1 MTKGDILKSLSSQ
14 LEIFNIPDF
23 IHFTVDEWNND
34 RENLIRKILFIESD
48 VLVVRSSA
56 LGEDSLENSKA
67 GEYESILN
75 VKKSKSDILIAVKRV
90 IDSYKKKNNINGL
103 NKIIVQKQISEILL
117 SGVIFTRELNTGAP
131 YYVINYDDKS
141 GSTQSVTS
149 GSGEYSNRTIYILRD
164 INEDEI
170 KSRRFKIIF
179 QAIKEL
185 EIKMDSN
192 LLDVEF
198 ALDTLFKPQLF
209 QVRSITTSKYWQNNQ
224 DEFIFDLIKKTS
236 FYFERYTFKEKFLF
250 GEFSILSQMSDW
262 NPVELIGK
270 SPRRLDYSLYRK
282 LITESSWR
290 IARGNMGYRHNL
302 GKALMS
308 SICGQPYIDT
318 RLSFN
323 SYLPKDLDNN
333 LADKLVN
340 SWLQKLKLNPFLH
353 DKIEFEIAITCYSF
367 DLEEK
372 LRNNYNQK
380 FNESEIQRIK
390 ETYRS
395 LTLDFINKDSK
406 GSIEN
411 AISKINEL
419 NQILERDY
427 KPLEKLKLSEINGL
441 IEVIKSKGIIPFAII
456 ARHGFVAKTLLD
468 SLNEK
473 YKLLDDDE
481 LQSFLRS
488 IPTVASEFSLDS
500 SLLSKDELEES
511 LFFERYG
518 HLRPGTYDITS
529 LRYDQ
534 MDKKIF
540 STSATENFIESK
552 HEFKEHHKDKL
563 KKILI
568 EHGFKNITNDLFL
581 EYIVSAIKNREYAK
595 FVFTKGISTILEII
609 AKYFSEYNINREE
622 ASNFDVEEILNFY
635 YSIEKDDF
643 EGYLRDIISKRNEDV
658 FLSHSLRLP
667 QVITNSSDL
676 KIIPFQVSQPNF
688 ITKLSVE
695 SDIFYLKSINDLRE
709 INGKIVLIENADP
722 GYDFIFNYDIKGLI
736 TMYGGAN
743 SHMAIRCAE
752 FNLPAAIGCGEQ
764 IFDSLKNR
772 TKKIILD
779 CLQNKINKIA

>member
-90 IDSYKKKNNINGL
+90 IDSYIKKNNINGL
-103 NKIIVQKQISEILL
+103 NKIIVQKQISKIHL

-170 KSRRFKIIF
+170 NSKRFKIIF
-179 QAIKEL
+179 KAIKEL
-185 EIKMDSN
+185 EKKMNSN
-192 LLDVEF
+192 SLDIEF
-198 ALDTLFKPQLF
+198 ALDIFFNPQLF
-209 QVRSITTSKYWQNNQ
+209 QVRSITTSKYWLNNQ

-236 FYFERYTFKEKFLF
+236 SYFEKFNFRENFLF
-250 GEFSILSQMSDW
+250 GEFSILSQMADW
-262 NPVELIGK
+262 NPIELIGK
-270 SPRRLDYSLYRK
+270 LPKRLDYSLYRK
-282 LITESSWR
+282 LITDSSWR
-290 IARGNMGYRHNL
+290 IARGQMGYKNIS
-302 GKALMS
+302 GKPLMH
-308 SICGQPYIDT
+308 SIFGQPFIDT

-323 SYLPKDLDNN
+323 SYLPKDLEAK
-333 LADKLVN
+333 LSEKLVN

-353 DKIEFEIAITCYSF
+353 DKIEFDIAITCYSF

-372 LRNNYNQK
+372 LKNNYDKK
-380 FNESEIQRIK
+380 FNEFERKQIK
-390 ETYRS
+390 NVYKT
-395 LTLDFINKDSK
+395 LTLDFIDKNSE

-411 AISKINEL
+411 AILKIKEL
-419 NQILERDY
+419 NQILVTEY
-427 KPLEKLKLSEINGL
+427 NQIENLKLSEISGL
-441 IEVIKSKGIIPFAII
+441 IEIIKSKGIIPFAII

-473 YKLLDDDE
+473 YKLLDDDQV
-481 LQSFLRS
+481 QSFLRS
-488 IPTVASEFSLDS
+488 IPTVATEFSRD
-500 SLLSKDELEES
+500 SLLFSINKLDES
-511 LFFERYG
+511 LFFEKYG

-540 STSATENFIESK
+540 STSSVENFNESK
-552 HEFKEHHKDKL
+552 HELTDYQQKKL

-568 EHGFKNITNDLFL
+568 EHGFNKITDDLFL
-581 EYIVSAIKNREYAK
+581 EYIASAIKNREYSK
-595 FVFTKGISTILEII
+595 FVFTRGISIILEII
-609 AKYFSEYNINREE
+609 AKYFSEYNISRED

-635 YSIEKDDF
+635 NSVEINDF
-643 EGYLRDIISKRNEDV
+643 EGYLRKIISKRSQDA
-658 FLSHSLRLP
+658 FLNHSLRLP

-695 SDIFYLKSINDLRE
+695 SDIFYLKSINDLGK
-709 INGKIVLIENADP
+709 INGKIILIENADP
-722 GYDFIFNYDIKGLI
+722 GYDFIFNYEILGLI
-736 TMYGGAN
+736 TKYGGAN

-752 FNLPAAIGCGEQ
+752 FNLPAATGCGEQ

-779 CLQNKINKIA
+779 CLKNKIIKIA

>member
-1 MTKGDILKSLSSQ
+1 MTKGDVLKSLSSQ

-34 RENLIRKILFIESD
+34 RENLIRQILSIESNL
-48 VLVVRSSA
+48 LVVRSSA

-67 GEYESILN
+67 GEYESILD
-75 VKKSKSDILIAVKRV
+75 VKKKESDIFIAVKRV
-90 IDSYKKKNNINGL
+90 IDSYEKKNNSNGL
-103 NKIIVQKQISEILL
+103 NKVIVQKQINKTLL

-149 GSGEYSNRTIYILRD
+149 GNGEYSNRTIYILRD

-170 KSRRFKIIF
+170 KSKRFKIIF

-198 ALDTLFKPQLF
+198 ALDTFFNPQLF
-209 QVRSITTSKYWQNNQ
+209 QVRSITTSKYWPNNQ

-236 FYFERYTFKEKFLF
+236 YYFEKFNFREKFLF

-270 SPRRLDYSLYRK
+270 SPRRLDYSLYKK

-290 IARGNMGYRHNL
+290 IARGQMGYKHTL

-308 SICGQPYIDT
+308 SICGQPYVDT

-323 SYLPKDLDNN
+323 SYLPEDLESN
-333 LADKLVN
+333 LSDKLVN

-372 LRNNYNQK
+372 LRNNYEQK
-380 FNESEIQRIK
+380 FNEFEIKRIK
-390 ETYRS
+390 ETYKS
-395 LTLDFINKDSK
+395 LTLDFIDKDSK
-406 GSIEN
+406 GSIES
-411 AISKINEL
+411 AISKIKEL
-419 NQILERDY
+419 NHILETDY
-427 KPLEKLKLSEINGL
+427 KPIEQLKLSEIEGL

-456 ARHGFVAKTLLD
+456 ARHGFVAKTLFD

-481 LQSFLRS
+481 FQNFLRS
-488 IPTVASEFSLDS
+488 IPTVASEFSNDS
-500 SLLSKDELEES
+500 LLLSKNELEES

-540 STSATENFIESK
+540 STSSVENLIENK
-552 HEFKEHHKDKL
+552 PELKEHQKAKL
-563 KKILI
+563 NNILI
-568 EHGFKNITNDLFL
+568 EHGFKNITNGLFL
-581 EYIVSAIKNREYAK
+581 DYIISAIKNREYAK
-595 FVFTKGISTILEII
+595 FVFTKGISAVLEII
-609 AKYFSEYNINREE
+609 AKYFSEYNINRED
-622 ASNFDVEEILNFY
+622 ASNFDIEEILKFY
-635 YSIEKDDF
+635 NSIEKNDF
-643 EGYLRDIISKRNEDV
+643 EGYLRNIISKRDQDV

-667 QVITNSSDL
+667 QVITNPSDL

-695 SDIFYLKSINDLRE
+695 SDIFYLKSINDLGE
-709 INGKIVLIENADP
+709 INDKIILIENADP
-722 GYDFIFNYDIKGLI
+722 GYDFIFNYKIKGLI
-736 TMYGGAN
+736 TKYGGAN

-764 IFDSLKNR
+764 IFESLKNS

-779 CLQNKINKIA
+779 CLKNKINKIA